1 MIAISCALCAV
12 PSTNNKQA
20 GQDVIFM
27 TYLFDQ
33 DNGYLTFPLHENE
46 TNKGKQASTTS
57 LRTEDKANISDRY
70 QYK

>member
-46 TNKGKQASTTS
+46 TNKGKHNISK
-57 LRTEDKANISDRY
+57 DKANISDRY